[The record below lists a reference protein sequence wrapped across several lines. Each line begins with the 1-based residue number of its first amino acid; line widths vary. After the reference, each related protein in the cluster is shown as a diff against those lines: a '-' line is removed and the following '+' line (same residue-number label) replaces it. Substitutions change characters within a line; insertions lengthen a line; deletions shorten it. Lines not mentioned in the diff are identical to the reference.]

1 MGWNLLTL
9 LGVFLQLLCAI
20 ASSPPDDGVACR
32 QHVIPVGLAPGIK
45 VPVLTILGGNDATS
59 CGPSSQGGNFD
70 CSSGAIVATQEA
82 PFYSPEARIHACVVP
97 ASGHDLS
104 LAANHGLP
112 TAEAVAWS
120 IAFVGQLDIGETRR
134 PYGSNENEQGLPW
147 NDALPWNCGAVSA
160 SSR

>member
-70 CSSGAIVATQEA
+70 CSSG
-82 PFYSPEARIHACVVP
+82 
-97 ASGHDLS
+97 GHRRY
-104 LAANHGLP
+104 AGAVNHGLQ
-112 TAEAVAWS
+112 AADAVAWS
-120 IAFVGQLDIGETRR
+120 TAFVGQLDFGERRR

-147 NDALPWNCGAVSA
+147 RDALPWNCGAVSA
-160 SSR
+160 GSR

>member
-82 PFYSPEARIHACVVP
+82 PF
-97 ASGHDLS
+97 
-104 LAANHGLP
+104 
-112 TAEAVAWS
+112 
-120 IAFVGQLDIGETRR
+120 
-134 PYGSNENEQGLPW
+134 
-147 NDALPWNCGAVSA
+147 
-160 SSR
+160 